1 MKIDL
6 TTGDTHMNA
15 AGTVYYSAENENGQ
29 RVYSFTPDFEDI
41 WTQDDEDAIVA
52 GSTPSKI

>member
-1 MKIDL
+1 MTIDL

-15 AGTVYYSAENENGQ
+15 AGIVYYSAENESGQ
-29 RVYSFTPDFEDI
+29 RVYSFTPEFEDI
-41 WTQDDEDAIVA
+41 WTQEDEDAIKA